1 MRTSLLKSPGC
12 NYCVVAFQDDQYWFQ
27 ARKEVDKTTRA
38 GLIPS
43 RALQERRIIHERT
56 QMAREMSGSESKSE
70 KNFNNNTP
78 QAHPFLDVL
87 NFLFY

>member
-1 MRTSLLKSPGC
+1 LPFL
-12 NYCVVAFQDDQYWFQ
+12 FQDDQYWFQ

-43 RALQERRIIHERT
+43 RSLQERRIIHERT

-70 KNFNNNTP
+70 KISLEIP
-78 QAHPFLDVL
+78 QPPHPFPSLL
-87 NFLFY
+87 LLHLLYCF